1 MVFLA
6 LACARDPVRRA
17 LCGALPL
24 APDSLSSGLVTSV
37 DGAVVDAVDAAA
49 ADAAAADAAAADA
62 VAVDAASA
70 AFDISPAYDR
80 ETSENVS
87 R

>member
-49 ADAAAADAAAADA
+49 ADAAAADAAA
-62 VAVDAASA
+62 VDAASA

>member
-49 ADAAAADAAAADA
+49 ADAAAADA